1 MWRDKSIEVV
11 IKVINKHLG
20 DKKTVFDYMKQ
31 FDKDHDNHLTPSEF
45 RQALV
50 SLKDNQL
57 KKFQIERL
65 LHMLIDEKKSNAV
78 INIGKVAKFFKTYQF
93 IDKEG
98 VEKGSSSAI
107 LIDEDLFVYIV
118 EKYDGFSRLVEQT
131 NNLDEKSAYLQ
142 RHVFEINLRGL
153 NMLSNQKTVEKLH
166 QKTAKLNEIFES
178 ALVLIAGEATRL
190 MKEEA

>member
-1 MWRDKSIEVV
+1 VWRDKSIEVV

-78 INIGKVAKFFKTYQF
+78 INIGKVAKFFKTYQY

-118 EKYDGFSRLVEQT
+118 ERYDGLSRLQEQSTAVE
-131 NNLDEKSAYLQ
+131 ERA
-142 RHVFEINLRGL
+142 
-153 NMLSNQKTVEKLH
+153 
-166 QKTAKLNEIFES
+166 
-178 ALVLIAGEATRL
+178 
-190 MKEEA
+190 